1 MFFDYGYGA
10 GGSALRGVSKKRP
23 NAACKVLKIRPACGK
38 ESIIAAAT
46 VARGNICG
54 GKVWFA
60 VQGRLF

>member
-1 MFFDYGYGA
+1 
-10 GGSALRGVSKKRP
+10 
-23 NAACKVLKIRPACGK
+23 VLKIRPACGK

-46 VARGNICG
+46 VARGNIFG